1 MYNVEKIQWKIVYI
15 KCTNCL
21 EFEIFFFFFE
31 VKTIE
36 NFHWYGKMNTNKT
49 HSKTG
54 FQASWA
60 AKTQEIYIREFRVCV
75 VGVDTLWPSH

>member
-1 MYNVEKIQWKIVYI
+1 MENCVHKMYKLSRIWDF
-15 KCTNCL
+15 L
-21 EFEIFFFFFE
+21 FFIFFFE

-60 AKTQEIYIREFRVCV
+60 AETREIYIREFRVCV
-75 VGVDTLWPSH
+75 VGIDTLWPSH